1 MGPDGGRDGFLYW
14 NRQTGSTLSPTILQ
28 CKHSSAADAHLSPSK
43 LKLELDKVKKHVL
56 EGSCEAYVLMTNFK
70 VVGDSASE
78 IQNLFKEIGVREV
91 ILMGYEALCEIL
103 TEQKALR
110 SLVPRLY
117 GLGDLSEILDE
128 RHYAQAEEILA
139 LMHDHLAR
147 LVPVRAHRVAAKVLR
162 NQRFALLIGKPGSGK
177 TSIAASLAIGAMDL
191 YDARPV
197 MLSRIDD
204 LRERWNP
211 RDPNQLFWL
220 DDGFGVTQYDSTT
233 AEAWNRAASQITAA
247 IRGGA
252 RFIVTSRDYVYAA
265 ARRDLKIS
273 AFPLLEET
281 RVVIEVESFSPEERE
296 QILYNH
302 LRLGNQQNEVL
313 MSMNPID
320 LEEVAADA
328 SFLPEFA
335 RRLGEPLFTQGL
347 RVRKLDSLLDFF
359 RRPTAFLL
367 EVLTNLD
374 VASQAA
380 LGLVHLHSNHLPS
393 PYISTDDDKEFIQ
406 RLGVSLGAVLRA
418 LPTLEGSFLRLTSV
432 AGERWWKF
440 QHPTFTDVYQGWIE
454 KEPELLA
461 EYIGSARL
469 DDLIRTITCG
479 NVGIEGA
486 VVVPTSL
493 WENVSARLI
502 KIQSLSKLPRITVD
516 WNDAIFQF
524 IAKRC
529 DREFLRLLINRKQTL
544 VEEAFTIESS
554 ISGHTSKRLLARVLL
569 DEGFAGD
576 LDRVRLVES
585 LTRKVVEE
593 MDGSFF
599 ADEEWL
605 GFFTEAEL
613 NELDRRVLE
622 VLCDLDD
629 WVRDELQDPEFGLTF
644 ADESVAGYESR
655 YSGNLHVI
663 KARRRI
669 EEFTDYEPDVNS
681 DAWEDE
687 GIATMSAPSQAAKFD
702 RSIFEDLTLYRVG

>member
-1 MGPDGGRDGFLYW
+1 M
-14 NRQTGSTLSPTILQ
+14 SPTILQ
-28 CKHSSAADAHLSPSK
+28 FKHSSAADAHFSPSK

-56 EGSCEAYVLMTNFK
+56 EGRCEVYVLMTNFK
-70 VVGDSASE
+70 VTGDSASE

-91 ILMGYEALCEIL
+91 IIMGYEALCEIL
-103 TEQKALR
+103 TEQKTLR
-110 SLVPRLY
+110 SMVPRLY

-147 LVPVRAHRVAAKVLR
+147 LVPVRAHRAAAKALR

-191 YDARPV
+191 CDARPV

-204 LRERWNP
+204 LHERWNP

-233 AEAWNRAASQITAA
+233 AEAWNRAASQIAAA

-313 MSMNPID
+313 MSMSPID

-328 SFLPEFA
+328 SFLPEIA

-347 RVRKLDSLLDFF
+347 RVSKLDSLLDFF
-359 RRPTAFLL
+359 RKPTAFLL

-393 PYISTDDDKEFIQ
+393 PYVATDDDKEFLQ

-479 NVGIEGA
+479 NVGIKGA

-502 KIQSLSKLPRITVD
+502 KIQSSSKLPRITVA
-516 WNDAIFQF
+516 WNDAVFQF

-554 ISGHTSKRLLARVLL
+554 ISGYTSKRLLARVLL

-576 LDRVRLVES
+576 SDRVRLVES

-593 MDGSFF
+593 MGGSFF

-622 VLCDLDD
+622 VLSDLDD
-629 WVRDELQDPEFGLTF
+629 WVRDELQDPEFGLAF

-655 YSGNLHVI
+655 YSGNLHVLE
-663 KARRRI
+663 ARRRI

-687 GIATMSAPSQAAKFD
+687 GLATMSAPSQAAD
-702 RSIFEDLTLYRVG
+702 LNRSIFEDLTFSRVG